1 MPSVLKTLLDNL
13 SSKISVNTSDIT
25 EINNRLNDVDSGV
38 TLEEY
43 IKTNN
48 SNISKLQSDLQSGQ
62 EFQGV
67 GKYFSSGSQNFWA
80 NMPLQTPQYFE
91 CDGEAGS
98 KQSYAYTIT
107 KYGSENNGGY
117 YYVLAI
123 NPDATSAD
131 LLASDIVVNI
141 TLPDPLGTL
150 PLYYI
155 QLPNSVMEI
164 NENVNTISVP
174 SPFVCDVSANITQD
188 RIGNIGLTSGLLY
201 TPAEYKLFLPI
212 IYRGSASGNGKFGFI
227 GNKIDLDTNTLQ
239 YNFSGFPITFTI

>member
-1 MPSVLKTLLDNL
+1 MDYWIGNVKYTIADCDTKTILDLLRKILDKGVKIY
-13 SSKISVNTSDIT
+13 SS
-25 EINNRLNDVDSGV
+25 E
-38 TLEEY
+38 LEER
-43 IKTNN
+43 IEALED
-48 SNISKLQSDLQSGQ
+48 IASDLQFGQ
-62 EFQGV
+62 EFQGI
-67 GKYFSSGSQNFWA
+67 GKYFSEESQTFWA
-80 NMPLQTPQYFE
+80 RLPRETPNYFRAS
-91 CDGEAGS
+91 GGAGS
-98 KQSYAYTIT
+98 AQSYVYSIT
-107 KYGSENNGGY
+107 KYGSESNGGY

-123 NPDATSAD
+123 NPDASSTD

-188 RIGNIGLTSGLLY
+188 KIGNIGLTGGYYY
-201 TPAEYKLFLPI
+201 TAGEYKLYLPV
-212 IYRGSASGNGKFGFI
+212 IYRASASGNGKFGFI

-239 YNFSGFPITFTI
+239 YNFGGFPITFTI

>member
-1 MPSVLKTLLDNL
+1 MDYWIGNVKYTIEDANTKTILDLLRCILNKGVKIYSDYL
-13 SSKISVNTSDIT
+13 ESKIDA
-25 EINNRLNDVDSGV
+25 
-38 TLEEY
+38 LED
-43 IKTNN
+43 
-48 SNISKLQSDLQSGQ
+48 LVADLQRGQ

-91 CDGEAGS
+91 GDGEAGS

-155 QLPNSVMEI
+155 QLPNSVMET
-164 NENVNTISVP
+164 NEYVNTISVP
-174 SPFVCDVSANITQD
+174 SPFVCDVSTNITQD
-188 RIGNIGLTSGLLY
+188 KIGNIGLTSGFLY
-201 TPAEYKLFLPI
+201 PTSEYKLFLPI
-212 IYRGSASGNGKFGFI
+212 IYRASASGNGKFGFI
-227 GNKIDLDTNTLQ
+227 GNKVDLDTNTLQ
-239 YNFSGFPITFTI
+239 YNFGGFPIIFTI

>member
-1 MPSVLKTLLDNL
+1 MDYWIGNVKYTIEDVNTKTILELLRCILDKGVKIYSDDL
-13 SSKISVNTSDIT
+13 ESKIDA
-25 EINNRLNDVDSGV
+25 
-38 TLEEY
+38 LED
-43 IKTNN
+43 
-48 SNISKLQSDLQSGQ
+48 LVADLQRGQ

-91 CDGEAGS
+91 GNGETGS
-98 KQSYAYTIT
+98 DQSYVYTIT

-123 NPDATSAD
+123 NPDASSTD

-155 QLPNSVMEI
+155 QLPNSVVEI

-174 SPFVCDVSANITQD
+174 SPFVCAVSQNITQD
-188 RIGNIGLTSGLLY
+188 KIGNIGMTGGYYY
-201 TPAEYKLFLPI
+201 TAGEYKLYLPV
-212 IYRGSASGNGKFGFI
+212 IYRASAAGNGKFGFI
-227 GNKIDLDTNTLQ
+227 KNMVDLDTNTTQ
-239 YNFSGFPITFTI
+239 YEFSGFPITFTI

>member
-1 MPSVLKTLLDNL
+1 MDYWIGNVKYTIEDVNTKTILELLRCILDKGVKIYSDDL
-13 SSKISVNTSDIT
+13 ESKIDA
-25 EINNRLNDVDSGV
+25 
-38 TLEEY
+38 LED
-43 IKTNN
+43 
-48 SNISKLQSDLQSGQ
+48 LVADLQRGQ

-91 CDGEAGS
+91 GNGETGS
-98 KQSYAYTIT
+98 DQSYVYTIT

-123 NPDATSAD
+123 NPDASSTD

-174 SPFVCDVSANITQD
+174 SPFVCDVSQNITQD
-188 RIGNIGLTSGLLY
+188 KIGNIGMTGGYYY
-201 TPAEYKLFLPI
+201 TASEYKLYLPV
-212 IYRGSASGNGKFGFI
+212 IYRASAAGNGKFGFI
-227 GNKIDLDTNTLQ
+227 KNMVDLDTNTTQ
-239 YNFSGFPITFTI
+239 YEFSGFPITFTI